1 LKEEGHHRP
10 FWRQPI
16 NTEENKMPYDVRNN
30 TFTGAMRDILETFAS
45 LNEQYEKECEDAAHW
60 YTENTSTALLSVAA
74 WQCGYPALCETQSS
88 KRVYGRRG
96 RPPSSNGRVDLF
108 LYDADGTGLWVEAK
122 KPQGS
127 MDVSED
133 SDYQATTARLSRFF
147 WDAYSSAKQNRVEA
161 QEYEG
166 KLVSLLFCSFSL
178 RKEYY
183 EGQNA
188 SERRRAQAD
197 TVNAVIKEVVNKDG
211 GASVF
216 ASYFNTGDT
225 DLIDEYDNRAFG
237 FAVLGHF
244 EDA

>member
-1 LKEEGHHRP
+1 
-10 FWRQPI
+10 
-16 NTEENKMPYDVRNN
+16 MPYDVRNN
-30 TFTGAMRDILETFAS
+30 TFTGAMHCILETFAS
-45 LNEQYEKECEDAAHW
+45 LNERYEEKCGDAAHW
-60 YTENTSTALLSVAA
+60 YTENTSTALLSAAA

-88 KRVYGRRG
+88 KRIYGGRG
-96 RPPSSNGRVDLF
+96 RPPPSNGRVDLF

-127 MDVSED
+127 MDVSEH
-133 SDYQATTARLSRFF
+133 SDYPATKARILRFF
-147 WDAYSSAKQNRVEA
+147 WGAYSSAEQNRVEA

-178 RKEYY
+178 QAEYY
-183 EGQNA
+183 EGSNA
-188 SERRRAQAD
+188 RERRQTRAD
-197 TVNAVIKEVVNKDG
+197 KVTAVIKEVLDEDD

-225 DLIDEYDNRAFG
+225 GLIDEYDNRAFG

-244 EDA
+244 EHA

>member
-1 LKEEGHHRP
+1 
-10 FWRQPI
+10 
-16 NTEENKMPYDVRNN
+16 MPYDLRNN
-30 TFTGAMRDILETFAS
+30 TFTGAMYDILETFAS
-45 LNEQYEKECEDAAHW
+45 LNEQYEEKCKDAAHW

-96 RPPSSNGRVDLF
+96 RPPFSNGLVDLF
-108 LYDADGTGLWVEAK
+108 RYDADETGLWVEAK

-127 MDVSED
+127 MDVSEQ
-133 SDYQATTARLSRFF
+133 SDYPATNARLSRFF
-147 WDAYSSAKQNRVEA
+147 WGAYSSAEQNRVEA

-178 RKEYY
+178 KAEYY
-183 EGQNA
+183 EGPNA
-188 SERRRAQAD
+188 RERRQARAD
-197 TVNAVIKEVVNKDG
+197 SVNAAIKEVVDKDE

-216 ASYFNTGDT
+216 ASYFNTFDT
-225 DLIDEYDNRAFG
+225 DLIDEYDSRAFG

>member
-1 LKEEGHHRP
+1 
-10 FWRQPI
+10 
-16 NTEENKMPYDVRNN
+16 MAYDLRNN
-30 TFTGAMRDILETFAS
+30 TFTGAMHEILEKFAS
-45 LNEQYEKECEDAAHW
+45 LNEQYEEKCEDAAHW

-74 WQCGYPALCETQSS
+74 WQCGHPALCETQSS
-88 KRVYGRRG
+88 KRIYGGLG

-108 LYDADGTGLWVEAK
+108 FYDDDGTGLWIEAK

-127 MDVSED
+127 MDVSEET
-133 SDYQATTARLSRFF
+133 DYPATRARLSRFF
-147 WDAYSSAKQNRVEA
+147 WEAYSSAKQNRVEA
-161 QEYEG
+161 QEYQG

-178 RKEYY
+178 RGAYY

-197 TVNAVIKEVVNKDG
+197 TVNAVIKEVVEEDS

-225 DLIDEYDNRAFG
+225 NLINDCGNRAFG
-237 FAVLGHF
+237 FAVLGYF